1 MLMQQQL
8 IIDNL
13 AYEELVLLQQIMI
26 DLRDSGMYARY
37 DQDVFDELFEKIMV
51 SWSMKYLYLVN
62 YWVPFPSSEYGGLIA
77 VVAENDNQCHDVL
90 IDWRDECESSYDDRI
105 QENVYKAT
113 RLMLSNEEDEEIGIV
128 DSFLTW
134 IISTH
139 STRGLQLWSWRI

>member
-1 MLMQQQL
+1 
-8 IIDNL
+8 
-13 AYEELVLLQQIMI
+13 
-26 DLRDSGMYARY
+26 
-37 DQDVFDELFEKIMV
+37 
-51 SWSMKYLYLVN
+51 MKYLYLVN

-128 DSFLTW
+128 DSFLT
-134 IISTH
+134 
-139 STRGLQLWSWRI
+139 